1 MLNKKNFFLL
11 SYINK
16 LVKHNNALSKSNRML
31 YNNIEKLSETSL
43 RNKMEKAYDKSFVN
57 ILYCQIKINTN
68 NIKALFDI
76 DKMNDAKINKMEE
89 DIKTLFT
96 KLKNNENYKH

>member
-1 MLNKKNFFLL
+1 MLNTKTYFLL

-16 LVKHNNALSKSNRML
+16 LVKNNIILAKSNRLL

-43 RNKMEKAYDKSFVN
+43 RNKMEKAYAKSFVN

-68 NIKALFDI
+68 NIKSLFEI
-76 DKMNDAKINKMEE
+76 DKMNDEKINKMEE

-96 KLKNNENYKH
+96 KLKNNEHYKH

>member
-1 MLNKKNFFLL
+1 MFNKKTYFLL
-11 SYINK
+11 SYINN
-16 LVKHNNALSKSNRML
+16 LVKHNNALAKSNSML
-31 YNNIEKLSETSL
+31 YNNIENLSETSL
-43 RNKMEKAYDKSFVN
+43 RNKMEKSFVN

-76 DKMNDAKINKMEE
+76 DKMNDAKINKMKE